1 MPERT
6 DDFVPAD
13 DDIDLASK
21 NDERAGEDD
30 PAELR
35 AEIRE
40 TRERMGDNL
49 EQLGERLNPSNI
61 KDRVKQDIRDATI
74 GKVENMAQSAADQ
87 LDDARQSIGEA
98 QRTVVDVVRENPI
111 PAAMVGIG
119 LGWIVYNVRQRTS
132 QGSSPYASGRSG
144 RPARGWY
151 GGGYSGREYGWGYGG
166 RGAYA
171 GEGAGAEGATGR
183 ARDQASELSE
193 KSQETAG
200 EWADRAQD
208 VAENV
213 AERTRYQARR
223 VEDQFYQN
231 PLAIGAA
238 ALTLGMAAG
247 LAIPET
253 RKEDELMGGARD
265 RLADRTREMV
275 EDTKDKV
282 ENVVERVADQAQ
294 STAKSA
300 AREEGLTA
308 S

>member
-6 DDFVPAD
+6 DAFVPD
-13 DDIDLASK
+13 DDIELARK
-21 NDERAGEDD
+21 NDERSEADD
-30 PAELR
+30 AAELR

-49 EQLGERLNPSNI
+49 EQLGERLNPGNI

-74 GKVENMAQSAADQ
+74 GKVENMAHSAADQ
-87 LDDARQSIGEA
+87 LDEARQTIGEA

-119 LGWIVYNVRQRTS
+119 LGWIAYNVRQRS
-132 QGSSPYASGRSG
+132 SRGSSAYGRSSSGRA
-144 RPARGWY
+144 ARGYYDRGYAGSDY
-151 GGGYSGREYGWGYGG
+151 GAGYAGRSAYSGE
-166 RGAYA
+166 
-171 GEGAGAEGATGR
+171 GEGEENAMDR
-183 ARDQASELSE
+183 VRDQASELS
-193 KSQETAG
+193 SRAQQTAS

-208 VAENV
+208 VAGNV
-213 AERTRYQARR
+213 ADQTRYQARR
-223 VEDQFYQN
+223 LEDQFFEN
-231 PLAIGAA
+231 PLAMGAA

-265 RLADRTREMV
+265 RLAERTREMV
-275 EDTKDKV
+275 EDTRDKV

-294 STAKSA
+294 STAKTA
-300 AREEGLTA
+300 AREEGLT
-308 S
+308 SS